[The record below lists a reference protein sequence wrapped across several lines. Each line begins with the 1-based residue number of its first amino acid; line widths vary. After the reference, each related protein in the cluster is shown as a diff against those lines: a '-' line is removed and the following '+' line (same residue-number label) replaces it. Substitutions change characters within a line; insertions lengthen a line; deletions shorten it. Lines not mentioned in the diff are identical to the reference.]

1 MEDIKELNINMNAES
16 ECVELK
22 NIKYKT
28 MMMNGHPLKES
39 VMSND
44 FAGLDKF
51 LEDEK
56 NTNMVGPWAKLDNTT
71 KSKKFLF
78 FAEKYSLDNNLDPEE
93 KELLILFFK
102 DCIERKKLQKV
113 KEIIYD
119 KTTGEIKDVPYLIYN
134 KQTKHFTL
142 KNNEKRIS
150 TLKGLTPIKKT
161 NSTIKH
167 KIA

>member
-1 MEDIKELNINMNAES
+1 MEDIKDLNIIVES
-16 ECVELK
+16 ECIELK

-28 MMMNGHPLKES
+28 MMMNGHPLKET

-56 NTNMVGPWAKLDNTT
+56 NTNMIGPWAKLDNTT
-71 KSKKFLF
+71 KSKKLLC
-78 FAEKYSLDNNLDPEE
+78 FAEKYSVDHNLDIQE

-102 DCIERKKLQKV
+102 DCLERKKLQKV

-134 KQTKHFTL
+134 KLTKHFTL

-167 KIA
+167 KIT

>member
-1 MEDIKELNINMNAES
+1 MEDIKDLNINV
-16 ECVELK
+16 ECECIELK

-28 MMMNGHPLKES
+28 MMLTGHPLKEIQ
-39 VMSND
+39 MTND

-56 NTNMVGPWAKLDNTT
+56 NTNMIGPWAKLDNTT
-71 KSKKFLF
+71 KSKKFLL
-78 FAEKYSLDNNLDPEE
+78 FAEKYSIENDLDLEE
-93 KELLILFFK
+93 KELLVLFFK
-102 DCIERKKLQKV
+102 DCVERKKLQKV

-134 KQTKHFTL
+134 KQTRHFTL

-167 KIA
+167 KIT